1 VSDEFTQRQ
10 INDLQSGQAA
20 TQQRVEEAHKAASRN
35 EFKLDALH
43 RRVDDVEKEIT
54 TVKTQMLTAAQFE
67 QMLEQ
72 SFNKQFVKGMKY
84 VIGSCIAFV
93 VAAWTDVVNW
103 ITR

>member
-10 INDLQSGQAA
+10 INELQSGQAA
-20 TQQRVEEAHKAASRN
+20 THQRVDEAHKAASRN
-35 EFKLDALH
+35 ELKLDALH
-43 RRVDDVEKEIT
+43 RRVDNVEKEVNA
-54 TVKTQMLTAAQFE
+54 VKTQMITVDQFE
-67 QMLEQ
+67 KMLEQ

-93 VAAWTDVVNW
+93 VAAWTDVINW

>member
-1 VSDEFTQRQ
+1 MSDEFTQRQ
-10 INDLQSGQAA
+10 INELQSGQAA
-20 TQQRVEEAHKAASRN
+20 TQQRVAEAHKAASRN

-43 RRVDDVEKEIT
+43 RRVDDVEKKVS
-54 TVKTQMLTAAQFE
+54 TVEAKMLTEEKFE
-67 QMLEQ
+67 QMLER

-93 VAAWTDVVNW
+93 VAAWTDVINW